1 MISTQ
6 DPASQTGL
14 RILLAAFICLSSA
27 ACSMKPSAPTGFIK
41 GDYSKLK
48 KGSSG
53 SLKSRVPPSGSL
65 AKYTRVTIDPVIVQ
79 KHKDAEMEG
88 IDETELAQL
97 KSYFNAQLREEFG
110 KSYQVVSRRG
120 SNVLR
125 VRVAIT
131 DARGTTPVLNI
142 HWSTLLTRA
151 GVGGCAMEAEFSDSR
166 SGRQLAA
173 FMDNRMGK
181 ITGYF
186 NGFNSIGHAKQV
198 IRDWAKSL
206 REALDEARGVKQPE
220 TTEKKPSRSRKR

>member
-1 MISTQ
+1 MIRQQAPVSPT
-6 DPASQTGL
+6 AI
-14 RILLAAFICLSSA
+14 RILFAALVCLSGT
-27 ACSMKPSAPTGFIK
+27 ACSMNPSEPTGFLK
-41 GDYSKLK
+41 GDYAKLK

-53 SLKSRVPPSGSL
+53 SLKRHVPPSGSL
-65 AKYTRVTIDPVIVQ
+65 AKYSRGTIDPVIVQ

-88 IDETELAQL
+88 IDQSELAEL
-97 KSYFNAQLREEFG
+97 KSYFNAQLREEFS
-110 KSYQVVSRRG
+110 KSYQVVSRGG

-166 SGRQLAA
+166 SGKQLAA

-186 NGFNSIGHAKQV
+186 NGFSSVGHAKQV

-206 REALDEARGVKQPE
+206 REALDEARGVTKPE
-220 TTEKKPSRSRKR
+220 PTKKKPTSARKR